1 MHIEKNVKLFSSGT
15 CRGPALVIDILI
27 KNLVEN
33 GVKYNTAA
41 IPLITIRQGEKDQH
55 YWISVED
62 NGIGIPT
69 EFQEKIFN
77 MFFRMHDRGTY
88 QGTGLGLAIVRRL
101 TDYIGGTITLQS
113 EENKGSVF
121 TIRWPKEKTQS
132 GINH

>member
-1 MHIEKNVKLFSSGT
+1 M
-15 CRGPALVIDILI
+15 IDILI
-27 KNLVEN
+27 KNLVKN

-41 IPLITIRQGEKDQH
+41 ISLITIRQGEKDQH

-69 EFQEKIFN
+69 EFQEKVFN

-101 TDYIGGTITLQS
+101 TDYIGA
-113 EENKGSVF
+113 
-121 TIRWPKEKTQS
+121 R
-132 GINH
+132 